1 MNALCRTALFGFF
14 ALLLVLPASLN
25 AATAPAAGKSTGL
38 TYDVYAGGF
47 KALHADLELDLDRQA
62 YDITLTANTQGFI
75 GSLFPWRA
83 TYKTAGQTTRS
94 GEMMPSQ
101 HIARSSWKDEEKIT
115 EMNYGPNGKLLKI
128 TVQEGEKTT
137 TDRKIEQELAADSVD
152 LLTGTLLLMQ
162 RAKNEGECKGSFP
175 VFDGKRRYNITLT
188 GGGMDTIKQT
198 GFSIYSGKALKC
210 TLKVEPVAG
219 FKKKDY
225 KRGWLAVQS
234 HTEERKKPPTIWFAR
249 PDPDGPVIPVRMEIN
264 SSYGA
269 VVAHLTAQKKK

>member
-1 MNALCRTALFGFF
+1 MTAFYRF
-14 ALLLVLPASLN
+14 ALVSVLVFLLAPASALSQ
-25 AATAPAAGKSTGL
+25 TKSTEL

-47 KALHADLELDLDRQA
+47 KALNADLVLDLDRQA
-62 YDITLTANTQGFI
+62 YDITMTAHTQGFI

-137 TDRKIEQELAADSVD
+137 TERKIEHELAADSVD

-162 RAKNEGECKGSFP
+162 RAKNGNECKGSFP

-188 GGGMDTIKQT
+188 GGGEDVIKDT
-198 GFSIYSGKALKC
+198 GFSVYSGKALKC
-210 TLKVEPVAG
+210 TMKVEPVAG
-219 FKKKDY
+219 FKPKDY
-225 KRGWLAVQS
+225 KRGWLAVQN

-249 PDPDGPVIPVRMEIN
+249 PDANGPVIPVRMEIN

-269 VVAHLTAQKKK
+269 VVAHLTAQKPK